1 MQNQDNTNDSNRPE
15 GLKQQSFEGMGYPE
29 VEAAA
34 LKLRNHRAKRMEM
47 QQQEAELA
55 DQLVSLM
62 GQREINVFKF
72 EEDGKKFVA
81 KIKHGKTKV
90 SVVADS
96 GDDENEES

>member
-1 MQNQDNTNDSNRPE
+1 MQMQNSDEKNTNGAD
-15 GLKQQSFEGMGYPE
+15 GLKQQSFEGMGFPE

-47 QQQEAELA
+47 QVEEQKLA
-55 DQLVSLM
+55 DALVSLM
-62 GQREINVFKF
+62 GTREISVFKF

-96 GDDENEES
+96 GDENGDE